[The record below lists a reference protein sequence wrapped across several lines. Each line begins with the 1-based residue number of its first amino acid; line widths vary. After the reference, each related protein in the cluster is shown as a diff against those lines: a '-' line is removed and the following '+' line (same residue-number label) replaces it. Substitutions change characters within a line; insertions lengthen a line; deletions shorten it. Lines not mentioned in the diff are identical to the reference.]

1 LFFLHH
7 SQLDRLWWLWQQRQP
22 GRGLTSYGGY
32 NQRHS
37 MDMATLDDTLHM
49 RGLAAD
55 ARVGDVM
62 DIQSDLLCYTYV

>member
-1 LFFLHH
+1 
-7 SQLDRLWWLWQQRQP
+7 
-22 GRGLTSYGGY
+22 
-32 NQRHS
+32 